1 MRLRDEAA
9 AGLWEKEPLRSTTG
23 TLVLVLDA
31 GRSADCEARTPL
43 VLQVQEQGECAAEAP

>member
-9 AGLWEKEPLRSTTG
+9 GRGERALRSTTG

-43 VLQVQEQGECAAEAP
+43 VLQVQEQGECAAEGF